1 MKKLKNISYAAAVF
15 LVTTATSCNKQLEE
29 DNPHETTIENQYTN
43 PEGFT
48 TLVNTAYQDLHEF
61 YGNEDG
67 EFELEAGTDLWYAG
81 GRGTYARQYV
91 YYDGLGPSQNQGTK
105 GWQYAYRSINYC
117 NLGISLIDEA
127 GFTDETLKNQRL
139 SELRFLR
146 AMYYYHIVEQFG
158 NVVLR
163 TEPSSEGAE
172 PLDYRSPVEDF
183 YDVMISDLEFAR
195 DNLPVSWS
203 ASEYSRASKKSAM
216 GLLARVLLTRAYYSS
231 GSDAQSWF
239 TKAKDAAVDAINN
252 QGSLGISLY
261 PTYAEIAP
269 SIYGSNRQNNK
280 EAMFVLAYSETNAS
294 SNFNVT
300 TNGNEI
306 FKWTLTKYIS
316 KPGMTGSYVNAYGWD
331 GGENRLM
338 PTWHFLD
345 LFDETIDARYAAC
358 FNEVWISNVSSPY
371 TWTTADVDPAKYDMD
386 ASVVGQQVKAG
397 DTALYLTKNALPYD
411 RRFKNFIAVGRNDL
425 YVNPQHGQGANI
437 VSGTVI
443 SPFYPSFKKWINVN
457 KTTTTNADFGDAMII
472 RLAEM
477 YMIAAEAYL
486 QLGDNA
492 NAASMI
498 NVIRKRAA
506 IPGHET
512 EMEITAGDVDINF
525 ILDERAREL
534 AGEQQ
539 RWYDL
544 KRVYHDKQAWADYI
558 KKWNPDITLIQP
570 YHWLRPIPKAELD
583 AIENAAEFGQNE
595 GYQ

>member
-1 MKKLKNISYAAAVF
+1 MKKLKNISYAAAVL
-15 LVTTATSCNKQLEE
+15 LVTTAISCNKQLEE
-29 DNPHETTIENQYTN
+29 DNQHDTTVENQYTN

-67 EFELEAGTDLWYAG
+67 ELECEAGTDLWYAG
-81 GRGTYARQYV
+81 NGRGSYGRQYV
-91 YYDGLGPSQNQGTK
+91 YYDGLGPSQGQSVK
-105 GWQYAYRSINYC
+105 AWQYSYRSINYC

-163 TEPSSEGAE
+163 TEPTSEGAE

-183 YDVMISDLEFAR
+183 YDLMISDLEFAR

-203 ASEYSRASKKSAM
+203 ATDYSRASKKSAM

-239 TKAKDAAVDAINN
+239 TKAKDAAVDVINN
-252 QGSLGISLY
+252 QSSLGISLY
-261 PTYAEIAP
+261 STYAEIAP

-294 SNFNVT
+294 SNYNVYG
-300 TNGNEI
+300 NGNEI
-306 FKWTLTKYIS
+306 FKWTLTKYIG
-316 KPGMTGSYVNAYGWD
+316 KPGMTGSFVNAYGW
-331 GGENRLM
+331 GEEPRLM

-345 LFDETIDARYAAC
+345 LFDETKDARYAAC

-371 TWTTADVDPAKYDMD
+371 TWTTADVDPAKYDKD
-386 ASVVGQQVKAG
+386 ASVVGQQIKAG
-397 DTALYLTKNALPYD
+397 DTAMYLTKNALPYD
-411 RRFKNFIAVGRNDL
+411 RRFQKFIAVGRNDL
-425 YVNPQHGQGANI
+425 YVNPQPGQGANI
-437 VSGTVI
+437 AAGTVI
-443 SPFYPSFKKWINVN
+443 TQYYPSFKKWINVN

-486 QLGDNA
+486 QLGDKA

-544 KRVYHDKQAWADYI
+544 KRVYHDKQAWVDYI
-558 KKWNPDITLIQP
+558 KKWNPDMTLIQSH
-570 YHWLRPIPKAELD
+570 HWLRPIPKAELD